1 MKTALAALAVLG
13 LLAGCRGEPV
23 PRDYQN
29 TPTNTRS
36 TDDREDAPT
45 AEWGTATPEPDATA
59 EGTSAPY
66 EPAGS
71 PAGDTEKQI
80 QRVPPEPQP
89 PPQ

>member
-1 MKTALAALAVLG
+1 MKIPIAALYVLG

-36 TDDREDAPT
+36 TDRAEDAPG
-45 AEWGTATPEPDATA
+45 AESSTATPEPDETA

-66 EPAGS
+66 ESAS
-71 PAGDTEKQI
+71 PS
-80 QRVPPEPQP
+80 P
-89 PPQ
+89 PPPPGQPAPDLPQ